1 MRQYLD
7 LMQEILREGAE
18 KEDRT
23 GTGTFSLFGKSLRF
37 DLREGFP
44 LVTTKK
50 MFTKGIIH
58 ELLWFISGDTNIKYL
73 NDRGVHIWDEWAD
86 VNGNLGPVYGRQ
98 WRKWEVV
105 RFQPRK
111 LYPLDDG
118 SVGGEALIKIEQR
131 DQLATAIRMLQEDPD
146 SRRNLVSAWN
156 VGSLD
161 LMALQPCHVVY
172 QFYVENSRYL
182 SMQMYQRSADYFLGV
197 PFNIASY
204 ALLLSMVAQ
213 VTGLEAKEFIH
224 VFGDV
229 HVYRNHVD
237 QCAVQLSRDCLPLPR
252 LELSPDIKKIDDFG
266 FEDVQILDYKHHPKI
281 EAPIS
286 V

>member
-1 MRQYLD
+1 MQQYLD
-7 LMQEILREGAE
+7 LMRDILDNGVS
-18 KEDRT
+18 KDDRT
-23 GTGTFSLFGKSLRF
+23 GTGTRSVFGRSLRF

-50 MFTKGIIH
+50 MFMKGIVH
-58 ELLWFISGDTNIKYL
+58 ELLWFISGNTNVKYL
-73 NDRGVHIWDEWAD
+73 NNHDVHIWDEWAD
-86 VNGNLGPVYGRQ
+86 VKGDLGPVYGRQ

-105 RFQPRK
+105 RFQPFD
-111 LYPLDDG
+111 LHPLPDG
-118 SVGGEALIKIEQR
+118 SRAGNAVIRIEQR
-131 DQLATAIRMLQEDPD
+131 DQLATSIKMLQEDPN
-146 SRRNLVSAWN
+146 SRRNIVSAWN

-161 LMALQPCHVVY
+161 LMALHPCHLLY
-172 QFYVENSRYL
+172 QFYVSEGDQL

-213 VTGLEAKEFIH
+213 VTNLKPREFIL

-229 HVYRNHVD
+229 HVYNNHVT
-237 QCAVQLSRDCLPLPR
+237 QCETQLSRNTLSLPR
-252 LELSPDIKKIDDFG
+252 LELNTKIKNIDDFKY
-266 FEDVQILDYKHHPKI
+266 EDIQIKDYQHHERIK
-281 EAPIS
+281 APIS